1 MHGCDIHVVTT
12 AVVLRTVATVLV
24 SKTPLAN
31 SHRGGEGGVSIPLR
45 EGLVAT
51 NMAPLAGL
59 ATVAGLGVAL
69 ARGTTAR
76 TSHFDVYKEGE
87 VR

>member
-1 MHGCDIHVVTT
+1 M
-12 AVVLRTVATVLV
+12 
-24 SKTPLAN
+24 
-31 SHRGGEGGVSIPLR
+31 R

-76 TSHFDVYKEGE
+76 ASHFEVYKEGE